1 MIGVAKGAE
10 HHREERMRA
19 TSFEGYYTFLLHQ
32 DLDFVMPYAMGRG
45 DDPEAHG
52 VGTDADRAAAII
64 ERALPEA
71 EWVPSIYDSVRGF
84 VRAAAQL
91 LVVCWPVAC
100 AIGYM
105 TRRGT

>member
-1 MIGVAKGAE
+1 
-10 HHREERMRA
+10 MRA

-45 DDPEAHG
+45 DDPEAHV
-52 VGTDADRAAAII
+52 VGPDADRAAPII

-91 LVVCWPVAC
+91 LVVGGPVTYE
-100 AIGYM
+100 ID
-105 TRRGT
+105 